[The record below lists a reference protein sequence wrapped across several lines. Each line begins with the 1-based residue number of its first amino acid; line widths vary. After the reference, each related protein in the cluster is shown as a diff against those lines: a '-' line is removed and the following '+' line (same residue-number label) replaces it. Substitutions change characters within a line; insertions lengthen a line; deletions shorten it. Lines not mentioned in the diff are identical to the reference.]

1 MPFVVKKC
9 TIMDYSLIK
18 NMTSGLRGV
27 KKVKI
32 VYDDYNDR
40 KSTLC
45 GRALS
50 DKFGGPTKGGCATHS
65 VDFFVFQEPNLIG
78 RADFLCTQPQIGFKT
93 SSDKLACFAIHC
105 CVMKHI

>member
-1 MPFVVKKC
+1 MRGTVCEDIHLKDLVSIERVGFCIPVPGFYLVLHALRCQKMHYNGLY
-9 TIMDYSLIK
+9 INQEY
-18 NMTSGLRGV
+18 MTSGLRGV

-50 DKFGGPTKGGCATHS
+50 GKFRGPTKGGCATHS
-65 VDFFVFQEPNLIG
+65 VVFCTP
-78 RADFLCTQPQIGFKT
+78 RA
-93 SSDKLACFAIHC
+93 
-105 CVMKHI
+105 